1 MEAWQLETHTGPVLA
16 GPIRCLDYLNMFV
29 AVAVFILLPSGAAV
43 PGRLTKPMASVSVL
57 LSSWAL
63 SCPPSLD
70 NTVQGPGEC
79 QCAWPFSDQSQCS
92 LAHLQAPV
100 QLAELSR

>member
-29 AVAVFILLPSGAAV
+29 AVAVFILLRSGAAV
-43 PGRLTKPMASVSVL
+43 PGRLTKPMESVSVL

-92 LAHLQAPV
+92 AHKQAPV